1 MPVPVVLHR
10 LKARDPER
18 DGLRRAVR
26 AAIVVPVAAA
36 VSFRIGASQT
46 PLFTIFGSFA
56 LMVLADFPGN
66 RQNRALAYAGLGVNG
81 AVLITLGTLVAPHP
95 WLAVTTMFVLGV
107 VVTFSGVL
115 SETIAAGQRATLLTF
130 VLPACTPPGP
140 INERLLGWLIALVIC
155 VPASLFLLPPR
166 HHDELRR
173 HAAQVCGALADR
185 LAGNASGQ
193 QVTAAMNALRA
204 NFLGA
209 DFRPVGLTAGSRAL
223 VRVVDDLEWITERI
237 GAGTGEVLD
246 DMKGPA
252 VRVLR
257 DSARVLSISRPA
269 DRAPSR
275 DELAAALDELRA
287 VARGRY
293 REDIAAVLGEPDDGS
308 AVAVGR
314 RLLTRRTVAAT
325 IGATGRVIAAAAA
338 ADARP
343 VWARALGR
351 QLPET
356 GASDRVLPETAAV
369 ASITAGFLATRSV
382 ALRNSLRTGLGLA
395 LAVAI
400 THIFPVQH
408 GFWVVLGAMSV
419 LRSSA
424 LTTGTNIVRAVVG
437 TTIGFVIGALL
448 ITVLGVDP
456 VVLWVLLPVLVFA
469 SAYVPEVAS
478 FTAAQAA
485 FTMMVLV
492 IFNLIVPTG
501 WRVGLVRVED
511 VVVGAFAALV
521 VSVLLW
527 PRGAKVVVNATIES
541 ARETFSRYLQ
551 AAVHRITRGA
561 SEAVDDNLTDL
572 GHDGLVAWRTLDDAV
587 RQYLSE
593 SGGATDSR
601 APVVRASNRVM
612 RMRTAADLIADI
624 QWPPPL
630 TAYPRA
636 KKILEAHTDA
646 VCDRLAGRDD
656 TVWPPISDDLVPALR
671 AESTDGEADEPLARR
686 ASDTAVAAALPL
698 VMVAASLGELELV
711 YPSAAEA
718 LVTTRRPGAA

>member
-1 MPVPVVLHR
+1 VIRRAVNR
-10 LKARDPER
+10 LDARDPER

-26 AAIVVPVAAA
+26 AAIVVPIAAA
-36 VSFRIGASQT
+36 VSFGIGASQT

-56 LMVLADFPGN
+56 LMVIADFPGN
-66 RQNRALAYAGLGVNG
+66 RQNRALAYAGLGLNG
-81 AVLITLGTLVAPHP
+81 AVLITLGTLISPIP
-95 WLAVTTMFVLGV
+95 WLAVATMFVLGV
-107 VVTFSGVL
+107 AVTFAGVL

-140 INERLLGWLIALVIC
+140 ISERLLGWAIALAIC
-155 VPASLFLLPPR
+155 VPASLFLLAPR

-173 HAAQVCGALADR
+173 HAAQVCAALADR
-185 LAGNASGQ
+185 LEGKASADE
-193 QVTAAMNALRA
+193 VTSAMNALRA

-223 VRVVDDLEWITERI
+223 VRVVDDLEWVTDRVDENTVE
-237 GAGTGEVLD
+237 ALA
-246 DMKGPA
+246 DMAAPA
-252 VRVLR
+252 IRVLR
-257 DSARVLSISRPA
+257 KSAEVLSISRPA
-269 DRAPSR
+269 DRGISR
-275 DELAAALDELRA
+275 SELATALAELRS
-287 VARGRY
+287 VAHGRY
-293 REDIAAVLGEPDDGS
+293 REDIVAVLGARDDDD

-351 QLPET
+351 RLPET
-356 GASDRVLPETAAV
+356 GASDRVLPETVAAV
-369 ASITAGFLATRSV
+369 SITAGFLATRSV
-382 ALRNSLRTGLGLA
+382 VVRNSLRTGLGLA

-400 THIFPVQH
+400 THVFPVQH

-424 LTTGTNIVRAVVG
+424 LTTGTKLVRAVAG

-456 VVLWVLLPVLVFA
+456 PVLWMLLPILVFA

-492 IFNLIVPTG
+492 IFNLIVPLG

-511 VVVGAFAALV
+511 VAVGALAGLV
-521 VSVLLW
+521 VSVMLW
-527 PRGAKVVVNATIES
+527 PRGAAASVNASIDA
-541 ARETFSRYLQ
+541 ARGTFSRYLI
-551 AAVHRITRGA
+551 AAVRRVTRGA
-561 SEAVDDNLTDL
+561 SETVDDNVTAL
-572 GHDGLVAWRTLDDAV
+572 GHEALVAWRTLDDTV

-593 SGGATDSR
+593 SSGATDAR
-601 APVVRASNRVM
+601 APVVRATNRVM
-612 RMRTAADLIADI
+612 RMRSAADLIADI
-624 QWPPPL
+624 KWPPPL
-630 TAYPRA
+630 AMYPRA
-636 KKILEAHTDA
+636 KAILETHADA
-646 VCDRLAGRDD
+646 VCARLAGDD
-656 TVWPPISDDLVPALR
+656 DRSWPPISDDLVPALR
-671 AESTDGEADEPLARR
+671 AESTGADDDEPLARR
-686 ASDTAVAAALPL
+686 ASDDELLVAAALPL
-698 VMVAASLGELELV
+698 VTVAANLGELELV
-711 YPSAAEA
+711 YPATRDAALA
-718 LVTTRRPGAA
+718 RSVG